1 MSETKIYPPP
11 PGFAARALIN
21 AAKYASMYRDSVA
34 NTEAFWANQAR
45 ERLTW
50 SKPFTQIK
58 DTSFD
63 AKDLHVRWFADGELN
78 VSVNCLDRHLAKR
91 PEQTAILWEPDDP
104 HGATRLLSYRE
115 LHESVC
121 KFGNALK
128 RLGVKKGDR
137 VTIYMPMIPETA
149 IAMLACARIG
159 AVHSVVFGGFSPEA
173 LKGRIEDCASR
184 VVITADEGVRGGK
197 KIPLKANV
205 DEALKYLRGTKI
217 EHVVVVKH
225 TGGDIAWRAATSGT
239 RTCKTARPIF
249 ARPRR

>member
-21 AAKYASMYRDSVA
+21 ASTYASMYRESIT
-34 NTEAFWANQAR
+34 NTEAFWAKQAR

-50 SKPFTQIK
+50 SKPFTQVK

-104 HGATRLLSYRE
+104 NDSPRLISYRE

-121 KFGNALK
+121 KLANALK

-137 VTIYMPMIPETA
+137 VTIYLPMIP
-149 IAMLACARIG
+149 
-159 AVHSVVFGGFSPEA
+159 
-173 LKGRIEDCASR
+173 
-184 VVITADEGVRGGK
+184 
-197 KIPLKANV
+197 
-205 DEALKYLRGTKI
+205 
-217 EHVVVVKH
+217 
-225 TGGDIAWRAATSGT
+225 
-239 RTCKTARPIF
+239 
-249 ARPRR
+249 